1 MMKYLCF
8 SDSHGSDYLIARA
21 LSLHPDATAVLF
33 LGDGLSDVEKYL
45 ESDRRVWYAVRG
57 NCDIS
62 AIAAGRLIP
71 KTLVMNLGLYRTVMT
86 HGDLYGAKYG
96 LAGLTA
102 LATDNNAAVV
112 IYGHTHQPHL
122 EYRDG
127 VYYFNPGSISPS
139 YMNTPTYGVIT
150 VADNG
155 ILFSHGNL

>member
-1 MMKYLCF
+1 MKYLCF

-21 LSLHPDATAVLF
+21 LSLHPDATTVFF

-45 ESDRRVWYAVRG
+45 ESDRRIWYSVRG
-57 NCDIS
+57 NCDVS
-62 AIAAGRLIP
+62 AIAAANLIP
-71 KTLVMNLGLYRTVMT
+71 KTLSVTLGNRRFTMT

-102 LATDNNAAVV
+102 LATESFADVV
-112 IYGHTHQPHL
+112 LYGHTHQPHL

>member
-1 MMKYLCF
+1 MKYLCF

-21 LSLHPDATAVLF
+21 LALHPDATAVFF

-62 AIAAGRLIP
+62 AIAAGRLVP
-71 KTLVMNLGLYRTVMT
+71 KTQSITLGARRFTLT

-102 LATDNNAAVV
+102 IAADSSSDV
-112 IYGHTHQPHL
+112 ILYGHTHQPYL

-127 VYYFNPGSISPS
+127 IYYFNPGSISPS